1 MLTNVQADFAEDIMC
16 NGSVVTIASTS
27 EWARARGS
35 GTGRQVTGADQKP
48 RSSVRSLYH
57 GAMAAAKKTSE
68 PNRKRGPAPAL
79 SIEQIVDAA
88 LRLID
93 AGGISALTTRRLGE
107 EMAVGAMT
115 IYSYVR
121 TKEEL
126 LDRVA
131 DFALGAMVP
140 KPDPALGWA
149 GNLAAATRGIRRRL
163 VESQGTLE
171 IMLASRRISQRAL
184 DPARENMLAPL
195 MRAGFTAESAVD
207 AVTAAQTYAFGFAMA
222 QRSHSGANPEWGD
235 ADACRFP
242 CLALAGKTYSDRFS
256 DRAFE
261 EGLTDLLERIDQRR
275 RVQP

>member
-1 MLTNVQADFAEDIMC
+1 
-16 NGSVVTIASTS
+16 
-27 EWARARGS
+27 
-35 GTGRQVTGADQKP
+35 
-48 RSSVRSLYH
+48 
-57 GAMAAAKKTSE
+57 MAAAKRTPE

-79 SIEQIVDAA
+79 SIEQIVEAA

-107 EMAVGAMT
+107 ELAVGAMT

-149 GNLAAATRGIRRRL
+149 GNLAAATRGIKQRL
-163 VESQGTLE
+163 VESRGTLE
-171 IMLASRRISQRAL
+171 IMLASRKISQRAL

-195 MRAGFTAESAVD
+195 MRSGFTAESAVD

-222 QRSHSGANPEWGD
+222 QRAHSGANPGRGD
-235 ADACRFP
+235 AEKVDACRFP

-261 EGLTDLLERIDQRR
+261 EGLTDLLERIDQRH
-275 RVQP
+275 RVQH